1 MSFLT
6 ATIGVLLIAASPA
19 LAASPL
25 PQLPA
30 SAPSGENL
38 VAKYQCLSCH
48 EAEPA
53 VQERIGKWESP
64 ALQDLGKRVVPGW
77 VMARL
82 FVPHTVG
89 ATKRMPHLRA
99 GDSIGDQV
107 DAASDLTQF
116 LYPKNRP
123 FEFLG
128 VEVNSEM
135 IAEGG
140 RLFETVGCA
149 PCHQD
154 ELTGGGINEKYS
166 VASLRDVLL
175 DPLAV
180 WPSGAM
186 PDSRLTEPEATA
198 LAAWILREN
207 QKNSQVQVVP
217 GLRFQVFHHNNWPQ
231 NEAVDWSQHQA
242 VGDGTADTVHANY
255 GGRKE
260 NYGLVFEGYFQAL
273 YAGEYSFYTASD
285 DGSELFINGER
296 VVTNL
301 GMHGKIRRESEAV
314 TLKAG
319 MHAIRITFFEQ
330 SGGEELEAGWRGPKS
345 DWSQFKADDL
355 WHRGVV
361 PMPLKYAELEHDEE
375 SAKRGARRFAD
386 MGCAQC
392 HNDMGVESKYKA
404 KRWEDLDIQGSGCVP
419 INRKA
424 RLPGVPIF
432 KFEDGELRALQTV
445 LQNRSSLMEP
455 LPSALIV
462 RREMDKFGCLHCHS
476 NDDLGGPNAATQQ
489 YFTSTDDLGDEGR
502 FPPDLSDAG
511 AKFNPEWLHSTLQNG
526 TKIRPAMVTRMP
538 SFGAASI
545 ALATAMQAPVKI
557 AGPTSF
563 SEESVKAGAQL
574 VGATGLSCI
583 ICHGAGGYP
592 SIGIQGPDLSDMHQR
607 LRPAWF
613 KEWMRSP
620 SSNRPGTRMP
630 DFWFNGKS
638 GASHIL
644 EGEMDAQINAIWQ
657 YMSLGLSA
665 PLPLGLITNR
675 NEYDLIPVDQTLY
688 FGAFMDGLS
697 ARVLTVGFP
706 QRVNLAF
713 DQHNV
718 RMGLA
723 WQGEFMNA
731 KGTWQ
736 GRAGQLEKPAGKAVI
751 SLPAGALL
759 AQLENANSPWPVG
772 YGKEAGWRYKGHQRD
787 ELGFPTFRYQKDD
800 IAVSEKWTPEIGP
813 GGIGFLRQI
822 EVTTATDVKNLYLR
836 IASESTDEVQ
846 FSFPNDDAMARVMQD
861 GAEILIP
868 LTFKADG
875 NQFRAQ
881 TSIQMIW

>member
-1 MSFLT
+1 MLFLT
-6 ATIGVLLIAASPA
+6 ATIGALLFAASST
-19 LAASPL
+19 LAATPL
-25 PQLPA
+25 SQLPA
-30 SAPSGENL
+30 SAPSGEHL

-53 VQERIGKWESP
+53 VQQRIGKWQAP
-64 ALQDLGKRVVPGW
+64 ALQNLSKRVVPGW
-77 VMARL
+77 VLARL
-82 FVPHTVG
+82 FVPHTLGEPV
-89 ATKRMPHLRA
+89 RMPHFRV
-99 GDSIGDQV
+99 GSSIADQV
-107 DAASDLTQF
+107 TAASELTQF
-116 LYPKNRP
+116 LYPKEKP
-123 FEFLG
+123 FEFVG
-128 VEVNSEM
+128 VGVSSEM

-154 ELTGGGINEKYS
+154 QLKGGGMDQKYS

-186 PDSRLTEPEATA
+186 PDSHLTEPEATA
-198 LAAWILREN
+198 LAAWILRES
-207 QKNSQVQVVP
+207 QKTSEVRVVP
-217 GLRFQVFHHNNWPQ
+217 GLRYQVFRHNNWPQ
-231 NEAVDWSQHQA
+231 NDAVDWSQHQA
-242 VGDGTADTVHANY
+242 VAAGTADTVHANY
-255 GGRKE
+255 GGHKE
-260 NYGLVFEGYFQAL
+260 QYGLVFEGYFQAL
-273 YAGEYSFYTASD
+273 YAGEYRFYSASD

-296 VVTNL
+296 IVANL
-301 GMHGKIRRESEAV
+301 GMHPKVRLESEAV

-355 WHRGVV
+355 WHSGVV

-375 SAKRGARRFAD
+375 SAQRGARRFAD
-386 MGCAQC
+386 MGCALC
-392 HNDMGVESKYKA
+392 HTDMGVKSKYKA

-445 LQNRSSLMEP
+445 LQNRSSLLQP
-455 LPSALIV
+455 LPSAQIV
-462 RREMDKFGCLHCHS
+462 RREMDKFGCLNCHS
-476 NDDLGGPNAATQQ
+476 SGDVGGPNAATQQ

-511 AKFNPEWLHSTLQNG
+511 EKFNPEWLHTTLHNG
-526 TKIRPAMVTRMP
+526 TQIRPAMVTRMP
-538 SFGAASI
+538 SFGPESQV
-545 ALATAMQAPVKI
+545 LATAMETPVKT

-563 SEESVKAGAQL
+563 SEETVNAGAQL

-583 ICHGAGGYP
+583 ICHGASGYP
-592 SIGIQGPDLSDMHQR
+592 SIGIQGPDLSDMQHR

-620 SSNRPGTRMP
+620 STHRPGTRMP

-657 YMSLGLSA
+657 YMSLGHSA
-665 PLPLGLITNR
+665 PLPFGLVTNR
-675 NEYDLIPVDQTLY
+675 NEYDLIPVDRPLY

-736 GRAGQLEKPAGKAVI
+736 GRAGQLEKPAGNAVI
-751 SLPAGALL
+751 PLPPGPLL
-759 AQLENANSPWPVG
+759 AQLENGQSPWPEG
-772 YGKEAGWRYKGHQRD
+772 FGKVAGWRYKGHLRD
-787 ELGFPTFRYQKDD
+787 ERGYPTFRFQKGD
-800 IAVSEKWTPEIGP
+800 IVVSEKWTPEIGL
-813 GGIGFLRQI
+813 GGIGFFRHV
-822 EVTTATDVKNLYLR
+822 EVTSPTQSKRLYLR
-836 IASESTDEVQ
+836 IASNTTAEVQ
-846 FSFPNDDAMARVMQD
+846 FSFPNDDAMFRSVA
-861 GAEILIP
+861 GSEEILIP